1 MERPT
6 PDVLKDYQ
14 KDIDARAQQQEKE
27 KEEYVSNRTA
37 LKTKR
42 MKQAEQYGEVIEE
55 IKQKYK
61 DGKVKEP
68 HLIKAGIK
76 KIIPQMCVKCETYK
90 VFPYDFL
97 TRQGFDNG
105 SNKCSVCMAENTA
118 QVKKYT
124 KPKKFECQCGLK
136 FVSNQTEAYY
146 IHMADKTHETRI
158 AKVLRGVRY
167 SQKELREIAKINK
180 IPYYKNLS
188 MPDLV
193 KQLDALKDKLKLE

>member
-6 PDVLKDYQ
+6 PDVLVDYQ
-14 KDIDARAQQQEKE
+14 KDIDARKKQEQKE
-27 KEEYVSNRTA
+27 KDEYVSNKTA

-90 VFPYDFL
+90 VFPYEFL

-105 SNKCSVCMAENTA
+105 KNTCSQCMAENTA

-124 KPKKFECQCGLK
+124 KPKNFECQCGLK

-167 SQKELREIAKINK
+167 SQKELRDMCSLNK

-188 MPDLV
+188 MPDMV
-193 KQLDALKDKLKLE
+193 KKLDDLGSKLKLE

>member
-1 MERPT
+1 M
-6 PDVLKDYQ
+6 
-14 KDIDARAQQQEKE
+14 
-27 KEEYVSNRTA
+27 
-37 LKTKR
+37 
-42 MKQAEQYGEVIEE
+42 QAEQCGEVIEE

-90 VFPYDFL
+90 VFPYEFL

-105 SNKCSVCMAENTA
+105 KNTCSQCMAENTA

-124 KPKKFECQCGLK
+124 KPKKFNCECGLK
-136 FVSNQTEAYY
+136 FVSKDRDAYY
-146 IHMADKTHETRI
+146 IHISDKTHAGRI
-158 AKVLRGVRY
+158 EKMLRGVRY
-167 SQKELREIAKINK
+167 SQKELRDIAKINK